1 MVSVLTGSPSGPTI
15 VSWMLTIYAH
25 FLSRS
30 STVTVMFGQLTLS
43 CWEAEDI
50 LISDLGKPSD
60 TVRITIDSI
69 LQTPVYSRL
78 TEQRRKNT
86 PWRGVEPR
94 SRAAV
99 EMTGACT
106 NPIYY
111 QGLI

>member
-1 MVSVLTGSPSGPTI
+1 MVFVLTGSPSGSTI
-15 VSWMLTIYAH
+15 VLWMLTIYAY
-25 FLSRS
+25 FCPALA
-30 STVTVMFGQLTLS
+30 VTVLFGQLTLS

-50 LISDLGKPSD
+50 LISSLGKPSD
-60 TVRITIDSI
+60 TVRTTIDSI

-78 TEQRRKNT
+78 TKQRRKNT